1 MTSNKCIAIRTELDF
16 PRMVVNQ
23 DTAMLARNDGFV
35 LTSRIPE
42 ANIDL
47 LAGRVIVIHDATVET
62 VVFVR
67 FPSRIVEGKGVLS
80 GSRQMALEAAETF
93 FWQKATAVMACFV
106 TQRYDVPFFEH
117 A

>member
-1 MTSNKCIAIRTELDF
+1 MIVD
-16 PRMVVNQ
+16 Q

-35 LTSRIPE
+35 LTSGVPE
-42 ANIDL
+42 ADVDF
-47 LAGRVIVIHDATVET
+47 LAGRVMAIHDAAVET

-67 FPSRIVEGKGVLS
+67 FPRCIVEGKGVLS

-93 FWQKATAVMACFV
+93 LWQKATAVMARFV
-106 TQRYDVPFFEH
+106 TQRDDVPFFEH